1 MSTTFMTHRN
11 AQSYNAG
18 RFVRDTRTSITPR
31 KKAERKIERFVF
43 AMVIGLS
50 GLACWTAA
58 STLPGIVVAG
68 APTTQVS
75 A

>member
-1 MSTTFMTHRN
+1 MTTFMTHRN

-18 RFVRDTRTSITPR
+18 RFVKDARSRMSPR
-31 KKAERKIERFVF
+31 RQAERKMERAVF

-58 STLPGIVVAG
+58 DTLPSVVVAG
-68 APTTQVS
+68 APTVQVT